1 MNITTV
7 IVMAIFLM
15 LLAGVGI
22 YSKRFVVEADDFLLA
37 GRELGAA
44 ILVFG
49 VVASGFAGTTLTLA
63 PGLGIRLGFWGTF
76 GFAFFYAIVGVGLYA
91 VLFAKTVRRSG
102 AYTLPE
108 WLEMRYSM
116 PIRSMVSIL
125 ATIAMI
131 ALTANNILSLANVIA
146 GYFRWDLRICVVIG
160 LVTVLVFTWCS
171 GMWGIS
177 MTDFIQAGIGIVGAP
192 VLLMAL
198 MNRFGGVG
206 TALANWG
213 GGSFNYMLQGASG
226 TEMAFGAI
234 TYPSIITIGLN
245 FSIFLVWGGQH
256 YWMKMASARSENG
269 ARNAYIVGGIILFF
283 ITMIIGMV
291 GLYAGSAFPEMF
303 DINGGTLTPESAYGF
318 VLGEFP
324 AAIGAFLLIFAL
336 AASMSTAATNLL
348 GAVSITTK
356 DIYQRFINKDANPVQ
371 LTRASR
377 VITLIVTG
385 ISWALSFYPGG
396 TAFLFAFATAWLAP
410 AGLSVFFG
418 IYWRR
423 ATNPGCMAGA
433 VCGTVFMS
441 VWAFMNLL
449 GIPFMGQPVA
459 SYAHM
464 SVIGIVTTIIP
475 FVLVSLFTQP
485 KYYGAADWT
494 AKGESDAVIDL
505 TADDKRIMSYIRTGL
520 DQMCELMDIT
530 AWSGEKLNTII
541 EKLDRNRYL
550 CRESLQGEGFWSFSL
565 TRKGEDSLP
574 AMEAEDK
581 ELLGRYG
588 LIGDDVHFLQGMT
601 QETNASPAAVIRGLK
616 DADDR
621 ERRREYALS
630 VVKLIRHGYL
640 TESGFLKR
648 VVSITEKGK
657 QVVRETKKA
666 A

>member
-7 IVMAIFLM
+7 IVMACFLL
-15 LLAGVGI
+15 LLAGVGV
-22 YSKRFVVEADDFLLA
+22 YSKRFVVEANDFLLA
-37 GRELGAA
+37 GRELGSA

-91 VLFAKTVRRSG
+91 ILFARTVRRSG

-146 GYFRWDLRICVVIG
+146 GYFQWKLNICVVIG

-198 MNRFGGVG
+198 MRRFGGVDL
-206 TALANWG
+206 ALQSWG
-213 GGSFNYMLQGASG
+213 GGLYNYFSQGASG
-226 TEMAFGAI
+226 TAMSFGAI

-256 YWMKMASARSENG
+256 YWMKMASARSEKG

-291 GLYAGSAFPEMF
+291 GLYAGSAFPEKF

-356 DIYQRFINKDANPVQ
+356 DIYQRFINKNANPVQ

-377 VITLIVTG
+377 VITLIVAG
-385 ISWALSFYPGG
+385 ISWGLSFYPGG

-410 AGLSVFFG
+410 AGLSVAFG

-423 ATNPGCMAGA
+423 ATNAGCMAGA
-433 VCGTVFMS
+433 VTGTVFMS

-449 GIPFMGQPVA
+449 GIPFMGKPVA
-459 SYAHM
+459 SYCHM
-464 SVIGIVTTIIP
+464 SIIGIIATIVP
-475 FVLVSLFTQP
+475 FVLVSLATRP
-485 KYYGAADWT
+485 KYYGEPSWT
-494 AKGESDAVIDL
+494 HKGESDEAVAL
-505 TADDKRIMSYIRTGL
+505 TDDDRRIMAYIRSGL

-530 AWSGEKLNTII
+530 AWSGEKLNGII
-541 EKLDRNRYL
+541 EKLDQSRYI
-550 CRESLQGEGFWSFSL
+550 CRDGLQGERFWSFRL
-565 TRKGEDSLP
+565 TKKGEASLP
-574 AMEAEDK
+574 AMRKADAD
-581 ELLGRYG
+581 LHSRYG
-588 LIGDDVHFLQGMT
+588 LIEDDVNVLHAIG
-601 QETNASPAAVIRGLK
+601 NDAKVSPSEALRTLK
-616 DADDR
+616 DANDR

-630 VVKLIRHGYL
+630 VVKLIRNGYMS
-640 TESGFLKR
+640 ESGFLRR
-648 VVSITEKGK
+648 VVTVTEKGRR
-657 QVVRETKKA
+657 VIAETK
-666 A
+666 